1 MAIPKIYKNGVEI
14 TKPWSQEM
22 YDHNAEL
29 KDYYEREITQIIESA
44 KTMDEL
50 KKIASCIEYSSYVN
64 YEMEEIR
71 EDLLNTLMYAELYIY
86 KEMVTELSKEGFLE
100 MVKDSDGEP
109 MNIIGFESPAEIK
122 ELRKIYA

>member
-22 YDHNAEL
+22 YDHNAQL
-29 KDYYEREITQIIESA
+29 VDHYRREITTLIESA
-44 KTMDEL
+44 TTEKEL
-50 KKIASCIEYSSYVN
+50 SAIARCIEPSMYVN
-64 YEMEEIR
+64 YEVHEIKQ
-71 EDLLNTLMYAELYIY
+71 DLLNTLESIETYWY
-86 KEMVTELSKEGFLE
+86 KEMITNLSDAGLLE

>member
-1 MAIPKIYKNGVEI
+1 MSIPKIYKNGVEI

-22 YDHNAEL
+22 YDHNSEL
-29 KDYYEREITQIIESA
+29 KDYYEREITQIIQSA
-44 KTMDEL
+44 KTENEL
-50 KKIASCIEYSSYVN
+50 KKIASCIAYSKYVN

-71 EDLLNTLMYAELYIY
+71 EDLLDSIMSAELYMY
-86 KEMVTELSKEGFLE
+86 NEMVFELSKAGLLE

-109 MNIIGFESPAEIK
+109 MNIIGFESPQEIK

>member
-1 MAIPKIYKNGVEI
+1 MNIPKIYKNGVQI

-29 KDYYEREITQIIESA
+29 VDHYRREITTIIESA
-44 KTMDEL
+44 KTEEEL
-50 KKIASCIEYSSYVN
+50 SAIALCIDSSSYVN

-71 EDLLNTLMYAELYIY
+71 EDLIRTIECSENYWY
-86 KEMVTELSKEGFLE
+86 KEMVENLANVGLLE
-100 MVKDSDGEP
+100 MIKDSDGEP
-109 MNIIGFESPAEIK
+109 MNIIGFESPQEIK

>member
-29 KDYYEREITQIIESA
+29 RDYYEREILQIIESA
-44 KTMDEL
+44 KTESEL
-50 KKIASCIEYSSYVN
+50 NQIASCIAYSSYVN
-64 YEMEEIR
+64 YTMEEIR
-71 EDLLNTLMYAELYIY
+71 EDLESTVMSAELYLY
-86 KEMVTELSKEGFLE
+86 NEMVTELSKAGFLE
-100 MVKDSDGEP
+100 MLKDSDGEP

>member
-29 KDYYEREITQIIESA
+29 RDYYEREILQIIESA
-44 KTMDEL
+44 KTENEL
-50 KKIASCIEYSSYVN
+50 NQIASCIAYSSYVN
-64 YEMEEIR
+64 YTMEEIR
-71 EDLLNTLMYAELYIY
+71 EDLEGTVMSAELYLY
-86 KEMVTELSKEGFLE
+86 NEMVTELSKAGFLE
-100 MVKDSDGEP
+100 MLKDSDGEP
-109 MNIIGFESPAEIK
+109 MNIIGFESPSEIK

>member
-14 TKPWSQEM
+14 TKPWSKQM

-44 KTMDEL
+44 KTESEL
-50 KKIASCIEYSSYVN
+50 SKIASCVAYSKYVN
-64 YEMEEIR
+64 YDIEEIR
-71 EDLLNTLMYAELYIY
+71 EDLLNTLMCAELYMY
-86 KEMVTELSKEGFLE
+86 NEMVTELSKAGFLE

-122 ELRKIYA
+122 ELRNLYA

>member
-1 MAIPKIYKNGVEI
+1 MAIPKIYKNGIEI

-29 KDYYEREITQIIESA
+29 KDYYEREILQIIESA
-44 KTMDEL
+44 KTESEL
-50 KKIASCIEYSSYVN
+50 NQIASCIAYSKYVN
-64 YEMEEIR
+64 YTMEEIR
-71 EDLLNTLMYAELYIY
+71 EDLEGTVMGAELYLY
-86 KEMVTELSKEGFLE
+86 NEMVTELSKAGFLE
-100 MVKDSDGEP
+100 MLKDSDGEP

>member
-1 MAIPKIYKNGVEI
+1 MSIPNIYKNGVEI

-29 KDYYEREITQIIESA
+29 VDHYRREITTIIESA
-44 KTMDEL
+44 TTEEEL
-50 KKIASCIEYSSYVN
+50 KSIASCIDFSSYVN

-71 EDLLNTLMYAELYIY
+71 EDLIKTIECSEKYWY
-86 KEMVTELSKEGFLE
+86 KEMIENLANEGLLK
-100 MVKDSDGEP
+100 MIKDSDGEP

>member
-29 KDYYEREITQIIESA
+29 VDHYRRKITTIIESA
-44 KTMDEL
+44 TTEKEL
-50 KKIASCIEYSSYVN
+50 KVIANCIDFSSYVN

-71 EDLLNTLMYAELYIY
+71 EDLIKTIECSENYWY
-86 KEMVTELSKEGFLE
+86 KEMVENLVNAGLLE

-109 MNIIGFESPAEIK
+109 MNIIGFESSSEIK

>member
-22 YDHNAEL
+22 YDHNAQL
-29 KDYYEREITQIIESA
+29 VDHYRREITTLIESA
-44 KTMDEL
+44 TTEKEL
-50 KKIASCIEYSSYVN
+50 SAIARCSEPSMYVN
-64 YEMEEIR
+64 YEVHEIKQ
-71 EDLLNTLMYAELYIY
+71 DLLNTLESIETYWY
-86 KEMVTELSKEGFLE
+86 KEMITNLSDAGLLE

>member
-22 YDHNAEL
+22 YDHNAQL
-29 KDYYEREITQIIESA
+29 VDHYRREVAALIESA
-44 KTMDEL
+44 ETEEQL
-50 KKIASCIEYSSYVN
+50 IAIAKYVDFSSYIN
-64 YEMEEIR
+64 YEMHEIK
-71 EDLLNTLMYAELYIY
+71 EDLLSTLECAETYWY
-86 KEMVTELSKEGFLE
+86 KEMITNLSDAGLLE

-109 MNIIGFESPAEIK
+109 MNIIGFESPQEIK

>member
-1 MAIPKIYKNGVEI
+1 MSIPKIYKNGVEI

-29 KDYYEREITQIIESA
+29 VDHYRREITTIIESA
-44 KTMDEL
+44 TTEEEL
-50 KKIASCIEYSSYVN
+50 KSIAHCIDFSSYVN

-71 EDLLNTLMYAELYIY
+71 EDLINTIETSENYWY
-86 KEMVTELSKEGFLE
+86 KEMVENLVKEGLIE
-100 MVKDSDGEP
+100 MLKDSKGEP

>member
-22 YDHNAEL
+22 YNHNEEL
-29 KDYYEREITQIIESA
+29 KDHYRREIAALIESA
-44 KTMDEL
+44 ETEEQL
-50 KKIASCIEYSSYVN
+50 TAIAKCVDFSSYIN
-64 YEMEEIR
+64 YEMHEIK
-71 EDLLNTLMYAELYIY
+71 EDLLSTLECAETYWY
-86 KEMVTELSKEGFLE
+86 KEMITNLSNAGLLE

>member
-1 MAIPKIYKNGVEI
+1 MAISKIYKNGVEI

-50 KKIASCIEYSSYVN
+50 KKIASCIESSSYVN

-100 MVKDSDGEP
+100 MLKDSDGEP

>member
-29 KDYYEREITQIIESA
+29 VDHYRREITTIIESA
-44 KTMDEL
+44 TTEEEL
-50 KKIASCIEYSSYVN
+50 KSIAHCIDFSSYVN

-71 EDLLNTLMYAELYIY
+71 EDLINTIETSESYWY
-86 KEMVTELSKEGFLE
+86 KEMVENLVNEGLLE

>member
-22 YDHNAEL
+22 YDHNAQL
-29 KDYYEREITQIIESA
+29 VDHYRREITTLIESA
-44 KTMDEL
+44 TTEKEL
-50 KKIASCIEYSSYVN
+50 SAIARCIEPSMYVN
-64 YEMEEIR
+64 YEVHEIKQ
-71 EDLLNTLMYAELYIY
+71 DLLNTLESIETYWY
-86 KEMVTELSKEGFLE
+86 KEMITNLSDAGLLE
-100 MVKDSDGEP
+100 MVKDADGEP